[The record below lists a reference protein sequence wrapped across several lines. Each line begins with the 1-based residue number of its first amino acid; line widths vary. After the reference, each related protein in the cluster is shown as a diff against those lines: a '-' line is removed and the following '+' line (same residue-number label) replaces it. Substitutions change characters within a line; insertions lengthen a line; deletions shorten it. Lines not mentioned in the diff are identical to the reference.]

1 MKIYLKVVN
10 PISPLRQRPGK
21 ASMIK
26 FNLNPDDDILYMAS
40 KLYMGW
46 YYIEDGYDGWIE
58 SIDVKVVKVE
68 EPYDP
73 SEDYGFNTEEVN
85 NSSNKTTLNGAE
97 IIEAINKSSK
107 SIMANKIVYKS
118 DDNEEIPIY
127 TLLTKV
133 LTQFEEMED
142 IVNNL
147 GKYPDI
153 PSLPNG
159 NIKDYVL
166 IANKNNQLVWKKLD
180 VSNLSGIAEFDE
192 RYTNEF

>member
-73 SEDYGFNTEEVN
+73 SEDYGFNTEEVKYP
-85 NSSNKTTLNGAE
+85 SNKTALNGAD

-153 PSLPNG
+153 PALPNG